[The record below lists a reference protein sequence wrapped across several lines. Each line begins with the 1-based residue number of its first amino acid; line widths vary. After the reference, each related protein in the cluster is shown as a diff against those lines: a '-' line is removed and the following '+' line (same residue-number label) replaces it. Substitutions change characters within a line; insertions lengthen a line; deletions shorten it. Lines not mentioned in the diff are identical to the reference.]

1 MAEML
6 VLLSHQLSK
15 ILKNKMGHPVL
26 KNCYYRQLRLKRKT
40 FFFLKYSELKLQLTL
55 EVSNIK

>member
-15 ILKNKMGHPVL
+15 ILKNKMGHPVFYEV
-26 KNCYYRQLRLKRKT
+26 KKSYI
-40 FFFLKYSELKLQLTL
+40 LQIAQWQG
-55 EVSNIK
+55 E